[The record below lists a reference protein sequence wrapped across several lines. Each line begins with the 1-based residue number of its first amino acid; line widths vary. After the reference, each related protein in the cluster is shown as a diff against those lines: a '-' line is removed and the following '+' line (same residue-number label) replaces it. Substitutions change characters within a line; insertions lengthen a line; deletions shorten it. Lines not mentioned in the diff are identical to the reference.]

1 MYSQPIERSKTNV
14 DTAPDTKAEI
24 AAEDDDDELYDPS
37 KDLDLTSG
45 SQTTNP
51 VTGPDVEKV
60 QPSQAMQN
68 CTLAV
73 VYGPASPAATAAA
86 ADAVRGAAVAGFVYV
101 ADVDEKRRRL
111 RVLAPVSARL
121 GDRPLVWGPWPEP
134 MVSLLG

>member
-1 MYSQPIERSKTNV
+1 
-14 DTAPDTKAEI
+14 
-24 AAEDDDDELYDPS
+24 
-37 KDLDLTSG
+37 
-45 SQTTNP
+45 
-51 VTGPDVEKV
+51 
-60 QPSQAMQN
+60 MQN

-73 VYGPASPAATAAA
+73 VYGPTGGLAHSNTAAA
-86 ADAVRGAAVAGFVYV
+86 SAVRDANVAGFVYV